1 MLQLLGRVEQ
11 TDGGEEEEKEEK
23 GGKQAE
29 ERKGLPPAS
38 KPATY
43 GGSRGSKTSL
53 YSRQGS

>member
-53 YSRQGS
+53 YS

>member
-11 TDGGEEEEKEEK
+11 TDGGEEEEEEEEEEEK

-43 GGSRGSKTSL
+43 GV
-53 YSRQGS
+53 

>member
-11 TDGGEEEEKEEK
+11 TDGGEEEEEEK

-43 GGSRGSKTSL
+43 GVSRGSKTSC
-53 YSRQGS
+53 YSWQGS

>member
-11 TDGGEEEEKEEK
+11 TDGGEEEEEEK

-43 GGSRGSKTSL
+43 GVSRGSKTSC
-53 YSRQGS
+53 YS

>member
-11 TDGGEEEEKEEK
+11 TDGGEEEEEEEER

-43 GGSRGSKTSL
+43 GV
-53 YSRQGS
+53 